1 MPTSGLNLFVRF
13 KVKASFENSNIPLYL
28 IKNNDERYTVSKL
41 KSSLEFKRIF
51 HSRSENDK

>member
-13 KVKASFENSNIPLYL
+13 NVKASFENSNIPLYL

-41 KSSLEFKRIF
+41 KSSLEFKCIFQSRI
-51 HSRSENDK
+51 ENDK